1 MLFCLRS
8 TLATPFLGA
17 GRKLVASADAQ
28 LVYLLLSYFITDRPA
43 LMIEALRVALVLIAI
58 RD

>member
-1 MLFCLRS
+1 M
-8 TLATPFLGA
+8 PFLGA

-28 LVYLLLSYFITDRPA
+28 LVYLLLSYSITDRPA